1 MITEYENN
9 AENAAIAEATPQ
21 PRHVWY
27 DGPTIRVY
35 TGSDC
40 PQDDRPNAISQQV
53 FRDRMTPEETNAI
66 LARAASGDLNIA
78 KAMWLM
84 QTQHD
89 GMLYLDD
96 PRVTGMLAYLVSVG
110 LLAADRPAQL
120 LAVS

>member
-40 PQDDRPNAISQQV
+40 PQEERPNAISQQT
-53 FRDRMTPEETNAI
+53 FRDRLTAEETQAI
-66 LARAASGDLNIA
+66 LAKYLNGDIVIA
-78 KAMWLM
+78 QALWLM
-84 QTQHD
+84 QTQVD
-89 GMLYLDD
+89 GMLYRDD
-96 PRVTGMLAYLVSVG
+96 PRVTGALAYLVSVG
-110 LLAADRPAQL
+110 LLTADRPAQL
-120 LAVS
+120 LA